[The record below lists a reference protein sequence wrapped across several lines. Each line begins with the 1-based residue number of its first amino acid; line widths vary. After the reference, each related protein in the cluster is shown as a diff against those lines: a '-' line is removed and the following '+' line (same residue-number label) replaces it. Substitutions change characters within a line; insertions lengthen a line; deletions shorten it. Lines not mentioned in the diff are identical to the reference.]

1 MARRIVTEIS
11 VAALEQAFS
20 LAEENLEQDLSV
32 IRISM
37 IRDVHDDS
45 IELYVTFFGQASDE
59 EDAPVA
65 EFWVDPDVVGTEIE
79 LKNGGIEAYRLRAI
93 FSNEV
98 WNLIVGLCT
107 PVQWLDDDGYFTT
120 ISLFRGEANGIKLLP
135 VDQ

>member
-1 MARRIVTEIS
+1 MVRRMVTEIS
-11 VAALEQAFS
+11 VAAVEQAFA

-37 IRDVHDDS
+37 IKDVHDES
-45 IELYVTFFGQASDE
+45 IELYVMFFGQDSDE

-65 EFWVDPDVVGTEIE
+65 EFWVEPAVVGSEDE
-79 LKNGGIEAYRLRAI
+79 LKNGGIEVYRLRAI
-93 FSNEV
+93 FSSEV

-107 PVQWLDDDGYFTT
+107 PIQWLDDDGYFT
-120 ISLFRGEANGIKLLP
+120 IVSLFPGEATGIKLLP